1 MTAPPPIGFLLADV
15 TRLMRRAFTSE
26 LEGTQLTLAQAK
38 TLLRL
43 RRCEGARQVELAEY
57 LEIRPITLTRL
68 VDQLQAEGLV
78 ERRADPQDR
87 RAFQLYLTEAA
98 QPVVEQIVAAVTR
111 LQIRALEGVTPD
123 AVAGFSAVLESK
135 RENLGSRVADLKDGA
150 DQ

>member
-1 MTAPPPIGFLLADV
+1 
-15 TRLMRRAFTSE
+15 MRRAFTSE

-123 AVAGFSAVLESK
+123 AVAGFSAVLESM

>member
-1 MTAPPPIGFLLADV
+1 
-15 TRLMRRAFTSE
+15 MRRAFTSE

-111 LQIRALEGVTPD
+111 LQLRALEGVTPD
-123 AVAGFSAVLESK
+123 AVAVFSAVLESM
-135 RENLGSRVADLKDGA
+135 RENLGSRVADLEDGA
-150 DQ
+150 GQ

>member
-111 LQIRALEGVTPD
+111 LQLRALEGVTPD
-123 AVAGFSAVLESK
+123 AVAVFSAVLESM
-135 RENLGSRVADLKDGA
+135 RENLGSRVADLEDGA
-150 DQ
+150 GQ

>member
-111 LQIRALEGVTPD
+111 LQLRALEGVTPD
-123 AVAGFSAVLESK
+123 AVAVFSAVLESM
-135 RENLGSRVADLKDGA
+135 RENPGSRVADLEDGA
-150 DQ
+150 GQ

>member
-123 AVAGFSAVLESK
+123 AVAGFSAVLESM

>member
-1 MTAPPPIGFLLADV
+1 
-15 TRLMRRAFTSE
+15 MRRAFTSE

-98 QPVVEQIVAAVTR
+98 QPVVEQIVVAVTR
-111 LQIRALEGVTPD
+111 LQLRALEGVTPD
-123 AVAGFSAVLESK
+123 AVAVFSAVLESM
-135 RENLGSRVADLKDGA
+135 RENLGSRVADLEDGA
-150 DQ
+150 GQ

>member
-15 TRLMRRAFTSE
+15 TRLMRRAFASE
-26 LEGTQLTLAQAK
+26 LEGSQLTLAQAK

-111 LQIRALEGVTPD
+111 LQLRALEGVTPD
-123 AVAGFSAVLESK
+123 AVAVFSAVLESM
-135 RENLGSRVADLKDGA
+135 RENLGSRVADLEDGA
-150 DQ
+150 GQ

>member
-15 TRLMRRAFTSE
+15 TRLMRRAFASE
-26 LEGTQLTLAQAK
+26 LEGSQLTLAQAK

-98 QPVVEQIVAAVTR
+98 QPVVEQIVVAVTR
-111 LQIRALEGVTPD
+111 LQLRALEGVTPD
-123 AVAGFSAVLESK
+123 AVAVFSAV
-135 RENLGSRVADLKDGA
+135 
-150 DQ
+150 